1 MAGSAAPFGYWRGLL
16 WPVHQHELRKVLTM
30 FLMFMCINFNYTLL
44 RNTKDT
50 LVVTA
55 AGAEI
60 IPFLKVWCVL
70 PAAVAYMAVYSKG
83 SSVLS
88 KKNLFRACI
97 APFMAYFLLFGLYIY
112 PNREAL
118 HPTSSADYLAEL
130 LPKGFVSIYRFWS
143 FSLFY
148 ILAEL
153 WGTVVL
159 SVLFWGLAND
169 CTPVTEA
176 KRIYALLGVGANF
189 ALIFAGPF
197 IDVLTRITKDPSLPD
212 PWAVSL
218 RYLCTFVVASSCV
231 VLGLHWFLC
240 DRVMASELG
249 GDLGG
254 ALLPG
259 GRSSSSSAPAKKQKV
274 QLGFV
279 EGLRFLMKDEYIMC
293 LATLVMAYGVSIN
306 LVEVTWKNQLKHH
319 FTNPSD
325 YVTFMGYF
333 SSATGALTLLMMMFV
348 GGNMV
353 RLRGWGFTAQ
363 FTPWVL
369 LITGA
374 LFFVLIITK
383 QALGGGESFLVAA
396 IYAGAAQNV
405 LSKSSKYSL
414 FDPTKEMA
422 YIPLDGERKTKGK
435 AAIDGVGSRLGKSG
449 GALIQQALLVLGGSL
464 DNITPIIAIILG
476 CIIAAWILAVQ
487 RLEPLFEELSGNTDF
502 VKNRR
507 TQQQHLHGA
516 GAGMLQGRTIRR
528 LAALTVCLTVVFY
541 LSLAARTG
549 PPQK

>member
-1 MAGSAAPFGYWRGLL
+1 MAGSATPFGYWRGLL

-70 PAAVAYMAVYSKG
+70 PAAVVYMALYSKASG
-83 SSVLS
+83 VLS
-88 KKNLFRACI
+88 KKALFRACI
-97 APFMAYFLLFGLYIY
+97 APFMVYFLAFGLYIY
-112 PNREAL
+112 PHRDAL
-118 HPTSSADYLAEL
+118 HPSSSADYLAAF
-130 LPKGFVSIYRFWS
+130 LPAGLVSIYRFWS

-197 IDVLTRITKDPSLPD
+197 IDILTRITQDPSLPD

-218 RYLCTFVVASSCV
+218 QYLCTFVVASSCA

-240 DRVMASELG
+240 DRVMAEQTES
-249 GDLGG
+249 
-254 ALLPG
+254 LLP
-259 GRSSSSSAPAKKQKV
+259 SLASASPEPKKKKKAP
-274 QLGFV
+274 LGFV
-279 EGLRFLMKDEYIMC
+279 EGLRYLAQDEYIMC
-293 LATLVMAYGVSIN
+293 IAVLVIAYGVSIN

-319 FTNPSD
+319 FTKPAD

-333 SSATGALTLLMMMFV
+333 SSCTGVLTLLMMMFV

-353 RLRGWGFTAQ
+353 RLCGWGFTAQ

-369 LITGA
+369 LITGC
-374 LFFVLIITK
+374 FFFLLIMLKDT
-383 QALGGGESFLVAA
+383 LGGGESFVAA
-396 IYAGAAQNV
+396 AVYAGALQNI

-422 YIPLDGERKTKGK
+422 YIPLEPDRKLKGK

-449 GALIQQALLVLGGSL
+449 GALIQQVLLVLGGTL
-464 DNITPIIAIILG
+464 DTITPLVAIILAFVIG
-476 CIIAAWILAVQ
+476 GWIVAAG
-487 RLEPLFEELSGNTDF
+487 RLEPLFESMSGNHDWQRRRD
-502 VKNRR
+502 NRCAVAGFFRMR
-507 TQQQHLHGA
+507 TCGKKGWAFALGVLGLLLLHRG
-516 GAGMLQGRTIRR
+516 
-528 LAALTVCLTVVFY
+528 
-541 LSLAARTG
+541 
-549 PPQK
+549 